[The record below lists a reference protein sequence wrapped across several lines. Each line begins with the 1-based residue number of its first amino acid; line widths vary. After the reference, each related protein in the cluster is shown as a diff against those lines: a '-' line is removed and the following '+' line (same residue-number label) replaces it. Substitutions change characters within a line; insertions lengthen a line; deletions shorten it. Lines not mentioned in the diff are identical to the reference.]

1 MAVKRFG
8 PVGII
13 DIGSNSVRFV
23 AYGGA
28 ERVPSTL
35 FNEKIMAALGR
46 GVARN
51 GRMEE
56 KAIAKTLEAL
66 ARFRQLAREM
76 KLKRLHTVATAA
88 VRDAENGPAFLNRV
102 KDIGLEPRLIS
113 GAEEARLSGLGAIS
127 AIPDANGIVA
137 DLGGGSLELIGASR
151 GKVGEG
157 ISLPLGVLRV
167 GLEPDRA
174 VIAKAIKQGIKQG
187 PLKDAAR
194 GHGLYLVGG
203 SFRALALLDMKT
215 QAHPLPIIHHHRVE
229 AGRLADLRAILQT
242 LDVEELKRLTGIS
255 SARLPTLPA
264 AVTILES
271 MVDSLGPRRIIV
283 SSFGLREGLLYR
295 DLDEETKAED
305 PLLAAALEVGDR
317 LGRFGDHGTALDEWM
332 DPLFPDETE
341 KMRRLRLTTCLLGD
355 IAWNAHPDFR
365 AERAVD
371 MALHGNWVGIDSHG
385 RAMLGRA
392 LCSAFGGDGG
402 FSPEIAALLKPPEVD
417 RAIAWGRG
425 LRLAQRLSGGT
436 EALLNKTSIA
446 LDAGEVILS
455 VPGKYR
461 MLYSEAVE
469 RRLVQLARSLG
480 GLKAEAQFT

>member
-46 GVARN
+46 GVARD
-51 GRMEE
+51 GRLDE
-56 KAIAKTLEAL
+56 KAMAKTLEAL
-66 ARFRQLAREM
+66 ARFRQLAKEM

-88 VRDAENGPAFLNRV
+88 VRDAENGREFLDQV
-102 KDIGLEPRLIS
+102 TQLGLEPRLVS
-113 GAEEARLSGLGAIS
+113 GAEEAQLSGLGAVS
-127 AIPDANGIVA
+127 AIPDANGVVA
-137 DLGGGSLELIGASR
+137 DLGGGSLELITASKR
-151 GKVGEG
+151 EVGEG

-167 GLEPDRA
+167 APDSDRA
-174 VIAKAIKQGIKQG
+174 VVAKSIKQGVKHG

-203 SFRALALLDMKT
+203 SFRALAQLDMKS
-215 QAHPLPIIHHHRVE
+215 QAHPLPIVHHHKIDV
-229 AGRLADLRAILQT
+229 ARLDDLRAILQT

-264 AVTILES
+264 AVTILEA
-271 MVDSLGPRRIIV
+271 MVDALGPRRIFV
-283 SSFGLREGLLYR
+283 SAFGLREGLLYR
-295 DLDEETKAED
+295 DLDRETRAED

-402 FSPEIAALLKPPEVD
+402 FSPEVGALLKPAEVD

-446 LDAGEVILS
+446 VADGAVILS
-455 VPGKYR
+455 VPDKYR

-480 GLKAEAQFT
+480 GRGEVRFV